1 MDAAAAVL
9 SADSLEETFGRI
21 TARLGELVPF
31 DDLVIYE
38 VDPSRTRLGA
48 VFADGRWIDE
58 VMAESFGIDEG
69 LTGHTIREGVTSNV
83 TRSDLHPASRV
94 VPGTEQEPEAL
105 VCVPMVVEGDT
116 IGALNVY
123 RSGEEAGFDAQEAG
137 IIERF
142 CAIAALAFN
151 TARQRELLR
160 TQARTD
166 SLTGILNRRA
176 FFERLSEEL
185 ARARRTNSLV
195 SVVLLDIDH
204 FKPVNDEHGH
214 AEGDRVLQ
222 AIAAKLQGTVRTDET
237 VARYGGEEFSLIA
250 FGADATQAVELAER
264 ARAAVAEVAVSGHP
278 MTASAGVSTWPTD
291 GDNADRLLEAA
302 DAALYAAKRA
312 GRNRTSVAAE
322 VRPDSG

>member
-9 SADSLEETFGRI
+9 SADSLDETFGRI
-21 TARLGELVPF
+21 TARLAELVPF

-38 VDPSRTRLGA
+38 VDPTRTRLRA
-48 VFADGRWIDE
+48 VFADGRWVDE

-69 LTGHTIREGVTSNV
+69 LTGYTIAQGETSNV
-83 TRSDLHPASRV
+83 PRSDLHPASKV

-105 VCVPMVVEGDT
+105 VCVPMVVEGET

-123 RSGEEAGFDAQEAG
+123 RGGEDAAFSAQEAG
-137 IIERF
+137 VVERF

-151 TARQRELLR
+151 SARQRERLR
-160 TQARTD
+160 TLARTD
-166 SLTGILNRRA
+166 SLTGMLNRRA
-176 FFERLSEEL
+176 YFERLSEEL
-185 ARARRTNSLV
+185 ARGKRIQAPV

-222 AIAAKLQGTVRTDET
+222 AIAAKLQTTVRADET

-250 FGADATQAVELAER
+250 AGAGTQEVVELAER
-264 ARAAVAEVAVSGHP
+264 IRAAVSEVGVHGRAI
-278 MTASAGVSTWPTD
+278 TASAGVATWPQD
-291 GDNADRLLEAA
+291 GDNPDRLLEAA
-302 DAALYAAKRA
+302 DAALYEAKRA
-312 GRNRTSVAAE
+312 GRDRTCVASQVE
-322 VRPDSG
+322 

>member
-9 SADSLEETFGRI
+9 SADSLDETFGRI

-69 LTGHTIREGVTSNV
+69 LTGHTIRQGSTSNV
-83 TRSDLHPASRV
+83 ARSDLHPASLV

-105 VCVPMVVEGDT
+105 VCVPMVVEGET

-123 RSGEEAGFDAQEAG
+123 RSGEQAGFDPREAG
-137 IIERF
+137 VIERF
-142 CAIAALAFN
+142 CAMAALAFN
-151 TARQRELLR
+151 TARQRERLR
-160 TQARTD
+160 AQARTD

-176 FFERLSEEL
+176 YFEWLSAEL
-185 ARARRTNSLV
+185 ARAKRTEALV

-222 AIAAKLQGTVRTDET
+222 AIAASLQRTVRTDET
-237 VARYGGEEFSLIA
+237 VARYGGEEFALIA
-250 FGADATQAVELAER
+250 FGSAGPEAVELAER
-264 ARAAVAEVAVSGHP
+264 ARAAVAEVAVSGHAIS
-278 MTASAGVSTWPTD
+278 ASAGVATWPAD

-312 GRNRTSVAAE
+312 GRNRTSVAGGL
-322 VRPDSG
+322 RPSSD